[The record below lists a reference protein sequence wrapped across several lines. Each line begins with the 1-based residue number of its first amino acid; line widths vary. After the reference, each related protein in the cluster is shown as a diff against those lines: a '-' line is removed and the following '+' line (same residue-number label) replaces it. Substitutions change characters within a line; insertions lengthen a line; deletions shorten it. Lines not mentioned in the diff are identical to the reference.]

1 MALRSPRVQREAR
14 VSVPHAV
21 SHAVPHVARHAVPA
35 APTAA
40 PIIKWVGGKT
50 KLLPELLARMPPQL
64 GRYFE
69 PFAGGAALFFRVAPR
84 RAVLADSNADL
95 IGLYRTVRKDAGA
108 VIRELERHRAAHDQ
122 VHYYDT
128 RARWND
134 PGASWSDVDRA
145 AAFIYLNKTCFN
157 GLWRVNRAGDFNVP
171 IGRYADP
178 PICVPEALRAAQAAL
193 ARASLRCDDYQK
205 VAGDAERGDFLYF
218 DPPYDPVTPTAS
230 FTSYTAGAFGPD
242 DQRALADTA
251 RALVARGCRVMLSN
265 SDTPFV
271 RSLYRGF
278 RIDRVKCPRA
288 INSNAARRGE
298 VDEVIVVGGY

>member
-1 MALRSPRVQREAR
+1 MALRSPRAQRVAR
-14 VSVPHAV
+14 AFVPQAPHAP
-21 SHAVPHVARHAVPA
+21 SA
-35 APTAA
+35 APAA

-50 KLLPELLARMPPQL
+50 KLLPELLARMPPHHE
-64 GRYFE
+64 RYYE

-84 RAVLADSNADL
+84 RAVLSDSNTDL
-95 IGLYRTVRKDAGA
+95 IGLYTTVVNDVEA
-108 VIRELERHRAAHDQ
+108 VIRKLERHRAEHDQ
-122 VHYYDT
+122 RHYYEM
-128 RARWND
+128 RARWNEQ
-134 PGASWSDVDRA
+134 GASMTAVERA

-171 IGRYADP
+171 IGRYTDP
-178 PICVPEALRAAQAAL
+178 PICVPETLRAAQAAL
-193 ARASLRCDDYQK
+193 ARARLRSGDYRQA
-205 VAGDAERGDFLYF
+205 VEDAARGDFIYF

-242 DQRALADTA
+242 DQRALAETA
-251 RALVARGCRVMLSN
+251 RELVARGCRVMLSN

-278 RIDRVKCPRA
+278 RIDRVKCARA

>member
-1 MALRSPRVQREAR
+1 MALRSPRAPREAR
-14 VSVPHAV
+14 VLVP
-21 SHAVPHVARHAVPA
+21 HAVPA
-35 APTAA
+35 APAAA

-50 KLLPELLARMPPQL
+50 KLLPEILARMPPHQL

-95 IGLYRTVRKDAGA
+95 IGLYRTVRKDADA

-122 VHYYDT
+122 QHYYGT

-134 PGASWSDVDRA
+134 PGASWSAVDRA

-193 ARASLRCDDYQK
+193 ARASLRCDDYRQ
-205 VAGDAERGDFLYF
+205 VVLDAERGDFLYF

-230 FTSYTAGAFGPD
+230 FTSSTAGAFGPD
-242 DQRALADTA
+242 DQRALAETA

-278 RIDRVKCPRA
+278 RIDRVKCARA